1 MATQLKAEE
10 AILESDLSR
19 YLEVRVQRFIEDN
32 KDALGECKITVRVF
46 SQKEEVPVGKKW
58 W

>member
-1 MATQLKAEE
+1 MQLKAEE